1 MLQLHQATNKPGVLL
16 LFENLFPISYLTGL
30 AVGSFIRAWYVRK
43 YKQDRKAIFR
53 EEGFVVGILA
63 SLWGVAILLPLLN
76 IFTRWLSL
84 ADFGLPT
91 WIGWV
96 GVVTFTFALWL
107 LWRSHADLGRN
118 WRVTTEIT
126 EGHKLVTS
134 GVFRY
139 IRHPMYSAH
148 FLWGIAQALL
158 IHNWIAGLV
167 SLVVMLPMYLLRV
180 RREEQ
185 MMLEQFGE
193 EYRLYMKRTG
203 RIIPR
208 LSR

>member
-1 MLQLHQATNKPGVLL
+1 M
-16 LFENLFPISYLTGL
+16 FENLSPISYLTGL
-30 AVGSFIRAWYVRK
+30 IVGSFIRAWYVRK

-63 SLWGVAILLPLLN
+63 SLWGIAILLPLLY
-76 IFTRWLSL
+76 IFTRWLSF
-84 ADFGLPT
+84 ADFALPT

-96 GVVTFTFALWL
+96 GVVTFTSALWL

-126 EGHKLVTS
+126 DGHKLVTS

-158 IHNWIAGLV
+158 IHNWIAGLA

-180 RREEQ
+180 RREEH
-185 MMLEQFGE
+185 MMLEQFGKQ
-193 EYRLYMKRTG
+193 YRIYMKHTG

-208 LSR
+208 FSR

>member
-1 MLQLHQATNKPGVLL
+1 M
-16 LFENLFPISYLTGL
+16 FENLFPVSYLIGL
-30 AVGSFIRAWYVRK
+30 IVGSFIRAWYLRK

-53 EEGFVVGILA
+53 EGGFVVGLLA
-63 SLWGVAILLPLLN
+63 SLWGVAILLPLLYM
-76 IFTRWLSL
+76 FTRWLSF
-84 ADFGLPT
+84 ADFDLPVWGG
-91 WIGWV
+91 WIGV
-96 GVVTFTFALWL
+96 ATFAVALWL

-118 WRVTTEIT
+118 WRVTTEIR

-134 GVFRY
+134 GIFRY

-158 IHNWIAGLV
+158 IHNWIAGLA
-167 SLVVMLPMYLLRV
+167 SLIIFLPMYLLRV

-185 MMLEQFGE
+185 MMLEKFRE
-193 EYRLYMKRTG
+193 EYRLYMRQTG

-208 LSR
+208 LLR

>member
-1 MLQLHQATNKPGVLL
+1 MLQLQQASNKPGGLL
-16 LFENLFPISYLTGL
+16 LFECLFPISYLTGL
-30 AVGSFIRAWYVRK
+30 IVGSFIRAWYVRK

-53 EEGFVVGILA
+53 EEGLAVGILA
-63 SLWGVAILLPLLN
+63 SLWGIAILLPLLF
-76 IFTRWLSL
+76 IFSPWLSF
-84 ADFGLPT
+84 AGFALPT

-96 GVVTFTFALWL
+96 GVVTFAFSLWL
-107 LWRSHADLGRN
+107 LWRSHADLGRQ
-118 WRVTTEIT
+118 WRVNTEIT

-134 GVFRY
+134 GVFSY

-158 IHNWIAGLV
+158 IHNWIAGLA

-185 MMLEQFGE
+185 MMLENFGE
-193 EYRLYMKRTG
+193 EYHLYMRQTG

-208 LSR
+208 IFR

>member
-1 MLQLHQATNKPGVLL
+1 MLQLNQATNKPGDLL
-16 LFENLFPISYLTGL
+16 LFENLFPICYLAGL
-30 AVGSFIRAWYVRK
+30 IVGSFIRAWYVRK
-43 YKQDRKAIFR
+43 YKQDRQAIFR
-53 EEGFVVGILA
+53 EEGFVAGILA
-63 SLWGVAILLPLLN
+63 SLWGVSILLPPLY
-76 IFTRWLSL
+76 IFTRWFNF
-84 ADFGLPT
+84 ADFTIPT

-118 WRVTTEIT
+118 WRVTTEIA

-158 IHNWIAGLV
+158 INNWIAGLA

>member
-1 MLQLHQATNKPGVLL
+1 MLQLHQATNKPGALL
-16 LFENLFPISYLTGL
+16 LFENLFPISYLIGL
-30 AVGSFIRAWYVRK
+30 IIGSFIRAWYVRK

-53 EEGFVVGILA
+53 EEGFVVAILA
-63 SLWGVAILLPLLN
+63 SLWGVAIFLPLLYL
-76 IFTRWLSL
+76 FTRWLSFV
-84 ADFGLPT
+84 DVTLPT

-107 LWRSHADLGRN
+107 LWRSHADLGRH

-158 IHNWIAGLV
+158 IHNWIAGLA
-167 SLVVMLPMYLLRV
+167 SLIVMLPMYFLRV
-180 RREEQ
+180 RREEK

-193 EYRLYMKRTG
+193 QYRTYMSQTG
-203 RIIPR
+203 RIFPR
-208 LSR
+208 IIR

>member
-1 MLQLHQATNKPGVLL
+1 M
-16 LFENLFPISYLTGL
+16 FENLFPVSYLIGL
-30 AVGSFIRAWYVRK
+30 IVGSFIRAWYLRK

-53 EEGFVVGILA
+53 EEGFVVGLLA
-63 SLWGVAILLPLLN
+63 SLWGVAILLPLLYM
-76 IFTRWLSL
+76 FTRWLSF
-84 ADFGLPT
+84 ADFDLPVWGG
-91 WIGWV
+91 WIGV
-96 GVVTFTFALWL
+96 ATFAVALWL

-118 WRVTTEIT
+118 WRVTTEIR

-134 GVFRY
+134 GIFRY

-158 IHNWIAGLV
+158 IHNWIAGLA
-167 SLVVMLPMYLLRV
+167 SLIIFLPMYLLRV

-185 MMLEQFGE
+185 MMLEKFRE
-193 EYRLYMKRTG
+193 EYRLYMRQTG

-208 LSR
+208 LLR